1 VTATAPDAAGDD
13 APVDGGWERTLT
25 VAGRRIRVAVRP
37 ASGAPA
43 PGPDRGSDVS
53 FRPLVLVNGIGAS
66 LELFEPLVAVLD
78 PRREVVRFDVP
89 GIGGSQASTL
99 PLPMAALSTLLADL
113 LDQLDDLTGASHR
126 VVDVLGL
133 SWGGGIAQQFALQY
147 PRRVGRLALVSTG
160 TGVMMVPARFGV
172 LARMLTPRRY
182 NDRSYRHAAGRE
194 IYVAEDQDAV
204 DALFSRV
211 HPVRATAYLHQ
222 LFALTTWTSLPVL
235 PMITAPTLVLAG
247 RQDPV
252 IPVVNAHIMGSLLP
266 HGTVHLHEG
275 GHLGLLTRP
284 RELGR
289 VVEDFLG
296 PNPPVES

>member
-1 VTATAPDAAGDD
+1 VSAAVVEPAGEQPADA
-13 APVDGGWERTLT
+13 GWERTLS
-25 VAGRRIRVAVRP
+25 VAGRRIRVGVRP
-37 ASGAPA
+37 GTDPT
-43 PGPDRGSDVS
+43 V
-53 FRPLVLVNGIGAS
+53 RPLVLVNGIGAS
-66 LELFEPLVAVLD
+66 LELFEPLVAALD
-78 PRREVVRFDVP
+78 PRREVIRFDVP
-89 GIGGSQASTL
+89 GIGGSQASTV

-113 LDQLDDLTGASHR
+113 LDQLDGLTAAPHR

-147 PRRVGRLALVSTG
+147 PQRTGRLVLVSTG
-160 TGVMMVPARFGV
+160 TGVMMVPARLGV

-182 NDRSYRHAAGRE
+182 NDRSYRRAAGRE
-194 IYVAEDQDAV
+194 IYVGEDQDAV

-235 PMITAPTLVLAG
+235 PFISAPALVLAG
-247 RQDPV
+247 RRDPV

-266 HGTVHLHEG
+266 RGQVHLHDG

-284 RELGR
+284 YELGET
-289 VVEDFLG
+289 VEQFLDQ
-296 PNPPVES
+296 P

>member
-1 VTATAPDAAGDD
+1 VTATAPDADGDD
-13 APVDGGWERTLT
+13 AAQDTGWERTLT

-37 ASGAPA
+37 GVASGPA
-43 PGPDRGSDVS
+43 RPGDPEA
-53 FRPLVLVNGIGAS
+53 RPLVLVNGIGAS
-66 LELFEPLVAVLD
+66 LELFEPLVAALD
-78 PRREVVRFDVP
+78 PGREVIRFDVP
-89 GIGGSQASTL
+89 GIGGSQASTF
-99 PLPMAALSTLLADL
+99 PLPMAALSSLLADL

-147 PRRVGRLALVSTG
+147 PCRVGRLVLVSTG

-182 NDRSYRHAAGRE
+182 NDRSYRRQAGRE
-194 IYVAEDQDAV
+194 IYIGEDQDAV

-247 RQDPV
+247 RRDPV

-266 HGTVHLHEG
+266 HSTVHLHDG

-296 PNPPVES
+296 PPSRAS

>member
-1 VTATAPDAAGDD
+1 MSAAAIHPAGGEPADL
-13 APVDGGWERTLT
+13 GWERTLS
-25 VAGRRIRVAVRP
+25 VAGRRLRVGVRP
-37 ASGAPA
+37 GTDPA
-43 PGPDRGSDVS
+43 V
-53 FRPLVLVNGIGAS
+53 RPLVLVNGIGAS
-66 LELFEPLVAVLD
+66 LELFEPLVAALD

-89 GIGGSQASTL
+89 GIGGSQGSTV

-113 LDQLDDLTGASHR
+113 LDQLDGLTPSPHR

-147 PRRVGRLALVSTG
+147 PQRTGRLVLVSTG

-182 NDRSYRHAAGRE
+182 NDPSYRRDAGRE
-194 IYVAEDQDAV
+194 IYVGEDPDAV

-211 HPVRATAYLHQ
+211 SPVRATAYLHQ

-235 PMITAPTLVLAG
+235 PFITAPALVLAG
-247 RQDPV
+247 RRDPV
-252 IPVVNAHIMGSLLP
+252 IPVVNAHLMGSLLRR
-266 HGTVHLHEG
+266 GRVHLHEG

-284 RELGR
+284 HELGET
-289 VVEDFLG
+289 VEQFLDQ
-296 PNPPVES
+296 P

>member
-1 VTATAPDAAGDD
+1 VTAAVPDAAGD
-13 APVDGGWERTLT
+13 PVPEETGWERTLT

-37 ASGAPA
+37 GTGPA
-43 PGPDRGSDVS
+43 RRDEAAM
-53 FRPLVLVNGIGAS
+53 RPFVLVNGIGAS
-66 LELFEPLVAVLD
+66 LELFEPLVAALD

-89 GIGGSQASTL
+89 GIGGSQASTI
-99 PLPMAALSTLLADL
+99 PLPMAALSSLLADL

-126 VVDVLGL
+126 VVDLLGL

-147 PRRVGRLALVSTG
+147 PRRVGRLVLVSTG

-182 NDRSYRHAAGRE
+182 NDRSYRRAAGRE
-194 IYVAEDQDAV
+194 IYVGEDQDAV

-235 PMITAPTLVLAG
+235 PMIAAPTLVLAG
-247 RQDPV
+247 RRDPV

-266 HGTVHLHEG
+266 RGTVHLHDG

-296 PNPPVES
+296 PNRPGES

>member
-1 VTATAPDAAGDD
+1 VTAPAPDADGDD
-13 APVDGGWERTLT
+13 AAPERGWEHTLT

-37 ASGAPA
+37 GAASGPA
-43 PGPDRGSDVS
+43 RRGDPAT
-53 FRPLVLVNGIGAS
+53 RPLVLVNGIGAS

-78 PRREVVRFDVP
+78 PGREVVRFDVP
-89 GIGGSQASTL
+89 GIGGSQASTF
-99 PLPMAALSTLLADL
+99 PMPMAALSTLLADL

-147 PRRVGRLALVSTG
+147 PRRVGRLVLVSTG

-182 NDRSYRHAAGRE
+182 NDRSYRRQVGRE
-194 IYVAEDQDAV
+194 IYIGEDQDAV

-235 PMITAPTLVLAG
+235 PMIAAPTLVLAG
-247 RQDPV
+247 RRDPV

-266 HGTVHLHEG
+266 HATVHLHDG

-284 RELGR
+284 GELGR

-296 PNPPVES
+296 PPPPAS

>member
-1 VTATAPDAAGDD
+1 VSAAVARDPGGQTADPA
-13 APVDGGWERTLT
+13 WERTLT
-25 VAGRRIRVAVRP
+25 VAGRRIRVGVRP
-37 ASGAPA
+37 
-43 PGPDRGSDVS
+43 GSDPAV
-53 FRPLVLVNGIGAS
+53 RPLVLVNGIGAS
-66 LELFEPLVAVLD
+66 LELFEPLVDVLD

-89 GIGGSQASTL
+89 GIGGSEGSMC

-113 LDQLDDLTGASHR
+113 LDQLDDLTATPHR

-147 PRRVGRLALVSTG
+147 PRRTGRLVLVSTG

-182 NDRSYRHAAGRE
+182 NDRAYRRDAGRE
-194 IYVAEDQDAV
+194 IYVGEDQDTV

-211 HPVRATAYLHQ
+211 MPVRATAYLHQ

-235 PMITAPTLVLAG
+235 PLISAPTLVLAG
-247 RQDPV
+247 RKDPV
-252 IPVVNAHIMGSLLP
+252 IPVVNAHLMGSLLP
-266 HGTVHLHEG
+266 RGTVHLHDG

-284 RELGR
+284 RELGET
-289 VVEDFLG
+289 VEQFLDQ
-296 PNPPVES
+296 P